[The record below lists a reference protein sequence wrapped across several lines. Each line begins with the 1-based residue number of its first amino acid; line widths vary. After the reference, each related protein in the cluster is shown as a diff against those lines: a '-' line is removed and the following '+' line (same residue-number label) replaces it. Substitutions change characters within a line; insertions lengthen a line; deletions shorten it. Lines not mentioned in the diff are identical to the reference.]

1 MQRSSKK
8 FSDTHRQR
16 EPSSMGI
23 VGFMPT
29 STTVKT
35 GRYRVEQ
42 SEFYQR
48 SEPPGAKA
56 VSHVCTTTAEEGSR
70 RASLTNES
78 RATR

>member
-1 MQRSSKK
+1 
-8 FSDTHRQR
+8 
-16 EPSSMGI
+16 MGI

-48 SEPPGAKA
+48 SEPLGAKA
-56 VSHVCTTTAEEGSR
+56 VSHIVHEDVQQAVVR
-70 RASLTNES
+70 
-78 RATR
+78 